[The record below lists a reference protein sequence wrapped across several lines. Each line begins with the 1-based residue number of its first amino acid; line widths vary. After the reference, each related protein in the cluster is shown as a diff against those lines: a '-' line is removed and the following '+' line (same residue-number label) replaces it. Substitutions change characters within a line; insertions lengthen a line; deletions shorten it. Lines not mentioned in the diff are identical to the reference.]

1 METISLKALSN
12 KVLQRNRQGNLME
25 TVSKNDGNF
34 QGIFE
39 GKSFPVSNGVSGQFP
54 DITADFSRL
63 YREHMKRLSQH
74 DLTAD
79 EIEPSR
85 LAEIHRAIE
94 RMDKAFLR
102 GDLEDFKNA
111 MNETERLYFEAVE
124 IHKKEVFEDD

>member
-54 DITADFSRL
+54 NITAEFDRIF
-63 YREHMKRLSQH
+63 REHMERLSQH
-74 DLTAD
+74 DLLAD
-79 EIEPSR
+79 EIPPAR
-85 LAEIHRAIE
+85 LKLIHESIDE
-94 RMDKAFLR
+94 MDKAFLR
-102 GDLEDFKNA
+102 GDLESFKKA
-111 MNETERLYFEAVE
+111 MNEAERLYFEAVQSG
-124 IHKKEVFEDD
+124 

>member
-25 TVSKNDGNF
+25 TVSKKDGNF

-54 DITADFSRL
+54 KEFDRL
-63 YREHMKRLSQH
+63 FHEHMERLRQY
-74 DLTAD
+74 DLLPD

-94 RMDKAFLR
+94 EMDSAWLQGNLQRFR
-102 GDLEDFKNA
+102 
-111 MNETERLYFEAVE
+111 ETIQEVESLYFEAVKVN
-124 IHKKEVFEDD
+124 H